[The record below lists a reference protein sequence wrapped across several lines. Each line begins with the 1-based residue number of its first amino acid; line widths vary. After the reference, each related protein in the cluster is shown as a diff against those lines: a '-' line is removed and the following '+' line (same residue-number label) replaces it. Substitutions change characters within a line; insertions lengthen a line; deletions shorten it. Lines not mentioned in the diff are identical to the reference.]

1 MVAVMDN
8 VMNVVEVEVVKQAM
22 TETIAKKIRMPKGN
36 IRSIVAEAFG
46 AAMGEPENTDDPQA
60 HYLIVRLD
68 ANEPELEAAYRT
80 MAAHMPKLM
89 KVLQRRLE
97 EQDIE
102 SLLNVL
108 IPAAQA
114 DDPRKSLAFDN
125 AAARALFLD
134 QVPCLTSKEVATL
147 AGHRSKN
154 TSMTAS
160 RWKQAGKLFSL
171 TRLGEEIY
179 PAFQFRDGQPHPTVA
194 RVLAELPKRKRPW
207 QVAFWFT
214 SSNGWL
220 DGDTPA
226 DRLDDADAVID
237 AARHEAEEIV
247 G

>member
-1 MVAVMDN
+1 MEASLN
-8 VMNVVEVEVVKQAM
+8 VIEIEVVKQAM
-22 TETIAKKIRMPKGN
+22 TETIAKKTRMTRGN
-36 IRSIVAEAFG
+36 VRNIVTQAFG
-46 AAMGEPENTDDPQA
+46 EALGQPEGEDDA
-60 HYLIVRLD
+60 HYLILKMD
-68 ANEPELEAAYRT
+68 GNAPELEAAYRT

-89 KVLQRRLE
+89 KIRRMRLE

-102 SLLNVL
+102 ALLNVL
-108 IPAAQA
+108 MPAPPA

-134 QVPCLTSKEVATL
+134 QVPCLTSKEVAHL

-179 PAFQFRDGQPHPTVA
+179 PAFQFRDGQPHPTMA
-194 RVLAELPKRKRPW
+194 RVLAALPQRKRPW
-207 QVAFWFT
+207 QIAFWFT

-220 DGDTPA
+220 NGDTPA
-226 DRLDDADAVID
+226 DRLDDADAVIE
-237 AARHEAEEIV
+237 AAQHEAEDILV
-247 G
+247 

>member
-1 MVAVMDN
+1 MEASLN
-8 VMNVVEVEVVKQAM
+8 VIEIEAVKQAM
-22 TETIAKKIRMPKGN
+22 TETIAKKTRMAKGN
-36 IRSIVAEAFG
+36 VRSIVTQAFG
-46 AAMGEPENTDDPQA
+46 EAVGQPEGEDGA
-60 HYLIVRLD
+60 HYLILKMDGD
-68 ANEPELEAAYRT
+68 APELEAAYRT

-89 KVLQRRLE
+89 KIRRRRLE

-102 SLLNVL
+102 ALLNVL
-108 IPAAQA
+108 IPMPPA

-125 AAARALFLD
+125 AAARALFFD
-134 QVPCLTSKEVATL
+134 QVPCLNSKEVAHL

-179 PAFQFRDGQPHPTVA
+179 PAFQFRDGQPHPAVA
-194 RVLAELPKRKRPW
+194 RILAALPQRKRSW
-207 QVAFWFT
+207 QIAFWFT

-226 DRLDDADAVID
+226 DRLDDADAVIE
-237 AARHEAEEIV
+237 AARHEAEDIV

>member
-1 MVAVMDN
+1 MEAALTVIEIEAV
-8 VMNVVEVEVVKQAM
+8 KLAI
-22 TETIAKKIRMPKGN
+22 TETIAKKTRMAKGN
-36 IRSIVAEAFG
+36 VRSIVTQAFG
-46 AAMGEPENTDDPQA
+46 EAVGQPDDA
-60 HYLIVRLD
+60 HYLILKMD
-68 ANEPELEAAYRT
+68 GNAPELEAAYRT

-89 KVLQRRLE
+89 KILQRRLE

-102 SLLNVL
+102 ALLNVL
-108 IPAAQA
+108 IPTPPA

-134 QVPCLTSKEVATL
+134 QVPCLTSKEVAHL

-194 RVLAELPKRKRPW
+194 RILAALPQRKRPW
-207 QVAFWFT
+207 QIAFWFT

-226 DRLDDADAVID
+226 DRLDDADAVIE
-237 AARHEAEEIV
+237 AARHEAEDIV